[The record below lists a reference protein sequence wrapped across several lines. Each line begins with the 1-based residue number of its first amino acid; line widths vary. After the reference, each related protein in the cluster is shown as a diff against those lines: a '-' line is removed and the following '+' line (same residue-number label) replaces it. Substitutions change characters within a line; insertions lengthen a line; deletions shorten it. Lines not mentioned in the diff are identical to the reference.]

1 MEAYP
6 NPTPYRGHRSQ
17 AHKERLAAVAHILKR
32 IVQLENKD
40 SLMIVHNCFPFD
52 KHRKW
57 SLPNNGCELWKARKM
72 WYKEYLHN
80 PMFFNVEHYSNM
92 EQGFNTLGVITTFN
106 FPKKQFEERQ
116 SYVR

>member
-1 MEAYP
+1 MESYP
-6 NPTPYRGHRSQ
+6 NPTPFRGHRSQ
-17 AHKERLAAVAHILKR
+17 AHKEQLEAVAHILKR

-57 SLPNNGCELWKARKM
+57 SLSDNGCELWKARKL

-80 PMFFNVEHYSNM
+80 PMFFNVEHYSDM
-92 EQGFNTLGVITTFN
+92 GQGFNTLGIITTFN
-106 FPKKQFEERQ
+106 LPKKQFEQRQ